1 MRVIALIVALLIH
14 ARVCSY
20 CARWPNENAILF
32 ISGCAENMVQL
43 FPLID
48 TVILLSAP
56 IETIME
62 RLAVRSPKADISF
75 GPLNV
80 RFRGGFYSR

>member
-1 MRVIALIVALLIH
+1 
-14 ARVCSY
+14 
-20 CARWPNENAILF
+20 
-32 ISGCAENMVQL
+32 MVQL